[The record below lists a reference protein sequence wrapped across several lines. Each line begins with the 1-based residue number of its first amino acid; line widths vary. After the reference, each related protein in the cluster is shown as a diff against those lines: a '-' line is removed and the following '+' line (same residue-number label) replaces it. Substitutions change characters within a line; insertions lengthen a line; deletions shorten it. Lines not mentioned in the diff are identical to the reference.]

1 MNKLQ
6 KIFQNQK
13 ENLLSIYCMAGFPKL
28 LDTVPLIEYLSQCQV
43 DMIEIGFPFS
53 DPLADGP
60 VIQAASQKAIQNGM
74 NLKVLFQQLT
84 QLPPTSTPLI
94 LMGYLNPI
102 LQMGIHNFLEQCS
115 QNQIDGL
122 IIPDMPLEFYEK
134 YFQSEMHSRNINS
147 IFLVTPSTPFHRM
160 QKIKELTTGFVYI
173 VSDHSITGQNVHF
186 EKQKSYYES
195 VQTHFQD
202 IPKMIGFGIRDK
214 ATFQM
219 ACQYAN
225 GAIIGTEFLKFMD
238 KHNIT
243 SENIK
248 NFIQSIK
255 S

>member
-6 KIFQNQK
+6 KIFQNKNQK
-13 ENLLSIYCMAGFPKL
+13 LLSIYYMAGYPQL
-28 LDTVPLIEYLSQCQV
+28 SDTVPLISYLSKNEV
-43 DMIEIGFPFS
+43 DLIEIGFPFS

-60 VIQAASQKAIQNGM
+60 VIQSASQKAIQNGM

-84 QLPPTSTPLI
+84 LLPPVSTPLI

-102 LQMGIHNFLEQCS
+102 LQMGIPQFLEQCS

-134 YFQSEMHSRNINS
+134 YFQSEMQSRNISS
-147 IFLVTPSTPFHRM
+147 IFLVTPSTSFHRM
-160 QKIKELTTGFVYI
+160 QKIKELTTGFVYV

-186 EKQKSYYES
+186 EKQKSYYENI
-195 VQTHFQD
+195 QMHFQD
-202 IPKMIGFGIRDK
+202 LPKMIGFGIRDK
-214 ATFQM
+214 QTFQM
-219 ACQYAN
+219 ACEYAN
-225 GAIIGTEFLKFMD
+225 GAIIGTEFLKFIE
-238 KHNIT
+238 KHSIT
-243 SENIK
+243 LENIK